1 MMRNLA
7 FVLMAIVCFGSCRK
21 EDPTPTPKPKPDK
34 EEPKKP
40 EENKPEVTIA
50 DIEAYYAFD
59 KTSDLAVAQAQIAAT
74 TSEKEVNNK
83 KLQIKEAE
91 MTNLKATE
99 GTFTLVVKSGTVN
112 GKDFSKSFNLSGFKK
127 VSRPD
132 DQVIAKRMQAEW
144 SVAPEVYLQGIDL
157 ESLYLDGKTEK
168 FTTETLS
175 PYVRFYSSSVSGEQ
189 YVLTTEEVKGIQ
201 IKEVKYTTNE
211 TSGAGELTFKT
222 VYKGVTSTSA
232 LTLSLNRNEYYAQRV
247 TLNPDFA
254 KSLYMRGV
262 YQYLSIYVGSILK
275 YDTDKYAATLKE
287 DSKLA
292 NNSSNSLSFS
302 IELHRK
308 GVHSD
313 KVIAVLP
320 FEVTSF
326 KPLETLKQDIFMSQ
340 DSEFIEVMSKK
351 LKTWQRGTDLVQHL
365 NTGLDNWMT
374 KSKWVFKYPG
384 NPQNLTWSK
393 VRVNGSEQ
401 NLLSGSSSRN
411 EGRDVYLL
419 SPKFQVVSAELNGT
433 TLKGTVELISAND
446 VSLSGVTFPFTVLSL
461 KL

>member
-21 EDPTPTPKPKPDK
+21 DDPTPTPKPKPDK

-40 EENKPEVTIA
+40 EENKPEVTLA

-91 MTNLKATE
+91 MTNPKATE

-201 IKEVKYTTNE
+201 IKDVKYTSNE
-211 TSGAGELTFKT
+211 ISGTGELTFKT
-222 VYKGVTSTSA
+222 VYKGVSSNSA
-232 LTLSLNRNEYYAQRV
+232 LTLPLNRNAYYAQKV
-247 TLNPDFA
+247 KLSPNFA

-262 YQYLSIYVGSILK
+262 YEYLSVYIGDILD
-275 YDTDKYAATLKE
+275 YDKNKYAALLKE
-287 DSKLA
+287 DSKQA
-292 NNSSNSLSFS
+292 KNGSNSLSFTV
-302 IELHRK
+302 ELHRQ
-308 GVHSD
+308 GVNAD
-313 KVIAVLP
+313 RVIATLT
-320 FEVTSF
+320 FDVTGF
-326 KPLETLKQDIFMSQ
+326 KPLEMLKQDIFMSQ
-340 DSEFIEVMSKK
+340 DSEFIRVMSDKIK
-351 LKTWQRGTDLVQHL
+351 RRPQGVDLVTHL

-374 KSKWVFKYPG
+374 QSRWAFKYPG
-384 NPQNLTWSK
+384 NVQDLAWSK
-393 VRVNGSEQ
+393 VRINGSEY
-401 NLLSGSSSRN
+401 NLLSGSGSTYA
-411 EGRDVYLL
+411 GRDVYLL
-419 SPKFQVVSAELNGT
+419 SPKFRVTSAELSGT

>member
-1 MMRNLA
+1 
-7 FVLMAIVCFGSCRK
+7 
-21 EDPTPTPKPKPDK
+21 
-34 EEPKKP
+34 
-40 EENKPEVTIA
+40 
-50 DIEAYYAFD
+50 
-59 KTSDLAVAQAQIAAT
+59 
-74 TSEKEVNNK
+74 
-83 KLQIKEAE
+83 
-91 MTNLKATE
+91 
-99 GTFTLVVKSGTVN
+99 
-112 GKDFSKSFNLSGFKK
+112 
-127 VSRPD
+127 
-132 DQVIAKRMQAEW
+132 
-144 SVAPEVYLQGIDL
+144 
-157 ESLYLDGKTEK
+157 
-168 FTTETLS
+168 
-175 PYVRFYSSSVSGEQ
+175 
-189 YVLTTEEVKGIQ
+189 
-201 IKEVKYTTNE
+201 
-211 TSGAGELTFKT
+211 
-222 VYKGVTSTSA
+222 
-232 LTLSLNRNEYYAQRV
+232 
-247 TLNPDFA
+247 
-254 KSLYMRGV
+254 MRGV

-340 DSEFIEVMSKK
+340 DSEFIQVMSDK
-351 LKTWQRGTDLVQHL
+351 LKRRPQGTDLVTYL

>member
-21 EDPTPTPKPKPDK
+21 DDPTPTPKPKPDK

-40 EENKPEVTIA
+40 EENKHEVTLA

-91 MTNLKATE
+91 MTDPKATE

-132 DQVIAKRMQAEW
+132 DQVIAKRMQA
-144 SVAPEVYLQGIDL
+144 
-157 ESLYLDGKTEK
+157 
-168 FTTETLS
+168 ETLS

-232 LTLSLNRNEYYAQRV
+232 LTLSLNRNAYYAQRV

-433 TLKGTVELISAND
+433 TLKGTVELISDND

>member
-21 EDPTPTPKPKPDK
+21 DDPTPTPKPKPDK

-40 EENKPEVTIA
+40 EENKPEVTLA

-59 KTSDLAVAQAQIAAT
+59 KTSDLALAQTQIAAT

-91 MTNLKATE
+91 MTNPKATE

-189 YVLTTEEVKGIQ
+189 YVLTAEETKSIQ
-201 IKEVKYTTNE
+201 IKEVKYTSNE
-211 TSGAGELTFKT
+211 ISGTGELTFKT
-222 VYKGVTSTSA
+222 VYKGVSSNSA
-232 LTLSLNRNEYYAQRV
+232 LTLPLNRNAYYAQKV
-247 TLNPDFA
+247 KLNPNFA

-262 YQYLSIYVGSILK
+262 YEYLSVYIGDILD
-275 YDTDKYAATLKE
+275 YDKNRYAALLKE
-287 DSKLA
+287 DSKQA
-292 NNSSNSLSFS
+292 KNGSNSLSFTV
-302 IELHRK
+302 ELHRQ
-308 GVHSD
+308 GVNAD
-313 KVIAVLP
+313 RVIATLT
-320 FEVTSF
+320 FDVTGF

-340 DSEFIEVMSKK
+340 DSEFIQVMSDK
-351 LKTWQRGTDLVQHL
+351 LKRRPQGTDLVTYL

-384 NPQNLTWSK
+384 NPQDLAWSK
-393 VRVNGSEQ
+393 VRINGSEY
-401 NLLSGSSSRN
+401 NLLSGSGSTYA
-411 EGRDVYLL
+411 GRDVYLL